1 MSAVD
6 TSVSTDGTRVS
17 ITSDATE
24 RSLSIGELSA
34 RTGVSH
40 RSLRYYEEQG
50 LLPAQRTAAGH
61 RRYSAGAVDQVLL
74 IQRLFAAGLTSAE
87 IQPLLPGLVGAE
99 DRTDAL
105 VEVLREHRRRLQE
118 QIDQQLD
125 TIDILDEVIEYHGQR

>member
-6 TSVSTDGTRVS
+6 TRVSTDGTRVS

-24 RSLSIGELSA
+24 RSLSIGELST

-61 RRYSAGAVDQVLL
+61 RRYAAGAVDQVLL
-74 IQRLFAAGLTSAE
+74 IQRLFAAGLT
-87 IQPLLPGLVGAE
+87 GAE

>member
-6 TSVSTDGTRVS
+6 TRVSTDGTRVS

-24 RSLSIGELSA
+24 RSLSIGELST

-61 RRYSAGAVDQVLL
+61 RRYAAGAVDQVLL
-74 IQRLFAAGLTSAE
+74 IQRLFAA
-87 IQPLLPGLVGAE
+87 GLVGAE